1 MDGQFT
7 TLLRSYHDNY
17 IQYALTGGQSYQ
29 TAYQS
34 AQQGLDTII
43 ASLQSEV
50 NAQRDTISSFYKSK
64 PEESIRDLEA
74 QTLETK
80 RQLVAKN
87 DALTAAKLRSEV
99 PTFSSPSM
107 VPFYVPIGVLAGLSV
122 LLSVM

>member
-29 TAYQS
+29 TAYQA

-50 NAQRDTISSFYKSK
+50 NTQNNTISSFYKSK
-64 PEESIRDLEA
+64 PEESIRDLESR
-74 QTLETK
+74 TLDTK
-80 RQLVAKN
+80 RQLLTKN
-87 DALTAAKLRSEV
+87 DTLTAAKMRSEV
-99 PTFSSPSM
+99 PVFSSPSM
-107 VPFYVPIGVLAGLSV
+107 VPFYIPIGVLAGLSV
-122 LLSVM
+122 ILSVM

>member
-29 TAYQS
+29 TAYQA

-50 NAQRDTISSFYKSK
+50 NTQNNTISSFYKSK
-64 PEESIRDLEA
+64 PEESIRDLESR
-74 QTLETK
+74 TLDTK
-80 RQLVAKN
+80 RQLLTKN
-87 DALTAAKLRSEV
+87 DTLTAAKMRSEV
-99 PTFSSPSM
+99 PVFSSPSM
-107 VPFYVPIGVLAGLSV
+107 VPFYIPIGVLAGLSV

>member
-29 TAYQS
+29 TAYQA

-50 NAQRDTISSFYKSK
+50 NTQNNTISSFYKSK
-64 PEESIRDLEA
+64 PEESIRDLESR
-74 QTLETK
+74 TLDTK
-80 RQLVAKN
+80 RQLLTKN
-87 DALTAAKLRSEV
+87 DTLTAAKMRSEV
-99 PTFSSPSM
+99 PVFSSPSM
-107 VPFYVPIGVLAGLSV
+107 VPFYIPIGVLVGLSV
-122 LLSVM
+122 ILSVM